1 MGKVRNKNGVLTQ
14 SNEETAS
21 CLNSYFASVFTRD
34 NENETM
40 PDFQNRYGSLLADIP
55 IEERAIKKLLNDIK
69 VDKAMGPD
77 GISPRTLWETRG
89 FISEALA
96 EIFTASLKQGRIPS
110 DWKEAIIVPI
120 YKKGRRDMPENYR
133 PVSLTC
139 VISKVMEKII
149 RDALVS
155 FFIDNGIL
163 SERQFGFVP
172 GRSCTLQL
180 LVCVEE
186 WSRSIDDGKQID
198 VIYTDYSR
206 AFDTVSH
213 RKLMQKL
220 HGLGVQGNM
229 WTWIQ
234 EFLSDR
240 KQKVRVNDGFSGW
253 ERVVSGVPQVSVLG
267 PILFL
272 VYINDL
278 PEAVQAQLLK
288 LFADDA
294 KLYKAIDSNCD
305 AAELQQG
312 LGKMLEW
319 SYGWG
324 LRMNASKCKVL
335 HLSRNTRTIQNEY
348 FMKEGELLETVEF
361 EKDLGV
367 YVDEKMSFETHV
379 TKSINMANK
388 MTGIVNRNFRLMGE
402 DVFMNLY
409 KTLIRPHL
417 EYASVVWSPSTIRD
431 QRRIEGVQ
439 RRATKLVS
447 SVSEL
452 SYHERLRKLGIPSLQ
467 YRRMR
472 GDMLQVY
479 KILHGI
485 ERINPDVFFE
495 LAGGTRTRGHK
506 YKIIKQRCSTSFR
519 LHSFSHRVVDTWN
532 ALPEHVV
539 DSPNVNIFK
548 TRLNTVWKNHPNK
561 FAPSFYS

>member
-1 MGKVRNKNGVLTQ
+1 MFVVPPCPWCLVSPRALPIVEGKLKDGSVEDYWDTFKAIMLDLQDEFIPLVTVGPDSKPKWMDKNVVMALKDKKRAWNKYLFCRSVNNFETYKLLRNKLKSVILEPRRNMEKKIALEVKTRPKSFWNYSARKTKPSDTMGQVRNKNGVLTQ

-21 CLNSYFASVFTRD
+21 CLNNYFASVFTRD
-34 NENETM
+34 KENETM
-40 PDFQNRYGSLLADIP
+40 PDFQNRYGSILADIP

-69 VDKAMGPD
+69 VDKAMGTD

-96 EIFTASLKQGRIPS
+96 EMFKASLKQGRIPS
-110 DWKEAIIVPI
+110 DWKKAIIVPI
-120 YKKGRRDMPENYR
+120 YKKGRRDMHENYR

-155 FFIDNGIL
+155 FCIDNGIL

-172 GRSCTLQL
+172 GRSCTVTLQL
-180 LVCVEE
+180 FVCVEE
-186 WSRSIDDGKQID
+186 CSRSIDDGKQID

-213 RKLMQKL
+213 RKLMHKL
-220 HGLGVQGNM
+220 HGLGVQGKM

-253 ERVVSGVPQVSVLG
+253 ERVVSGVPQGS
-267 PILFL
+267 
-272 VYINDL
+272 
-278 PEAVQAQLLK
+278 E
-288 LFADDA
+288 
-294 KLYKAIDSNCD
+294 
-305 AAELQQG
+305 
-312 LGKMLEW
+312 
-319 SYGWG
+319 
-324 LRMNASKCKVL
+324 
-335 HLSRNTRTIQNEY
+335 
-348 FMKEGELLETVEF
+348 
-361 EKDLGV
+361 
-367 YVDEKMSFETHV
+367 
-379 TKSINMANK
+379 
-388 MTGIVNRNFRLMGE
+388 
-402 DVFMNLY
+402 NL
-409 KTLIRPHL
+409 
-417 EYASVVWSPSTIRD
+417 
-431 QRRIEGVQ
+431 
-439 RRATKLVS
+439 ATKTW
-447 SVSEL
+447 
-452 SYHERLRKLGIPSLQ
+452 IPSLQ
-467 YRRMR
+467 YKRMR
-472 GDMLQVY
+472 ADMLQVY

-495 LAGGTRTRGHK
+495 WADGTRTRGHK